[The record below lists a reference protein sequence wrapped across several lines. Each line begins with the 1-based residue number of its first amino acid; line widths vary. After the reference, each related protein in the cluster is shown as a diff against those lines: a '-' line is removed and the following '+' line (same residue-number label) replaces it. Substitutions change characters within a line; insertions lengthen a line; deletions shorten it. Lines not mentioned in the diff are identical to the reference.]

1 MIKLEP
7 HERPHDYRI
16 NNVNIVEIKLNDKI
30 PQAHGI
36 KTEAYGNIQ
45 HVIKPEIYDQKQIK
59 IESSI
64 PEKVITVDGK
74 LQQILDGKIQKIYR
88 DNSQYI
94 IDQHV
99 DQKVQNYGQFYNKVA
114 DSPHQMSVIKNI
126 EEISYRNQM
135 ENIQKQNHIIIH
147 TGSLNDMKMP
157 ENVNDLNVCSIYGEN
172 HLDGFPKIHQ
182 LSPSKAQLSPT
193 KLSQLKGLSS
203 PTKIQ
208 ISPTRTYEI
217 YTKNPN
223 ENIAESLLKLQ
234 QESPVKLI
242 QMSPTKVIQNSN
254 YQVAQALTFEA
265 STDHGYQKKSEES
278 SAKKLKKTQKAAKI
292 KTKTPKI
299 KKTPVKAKKAQ
310 QKPKKVKTPKSPSK
324 IGKNKKSSV
333 KIDKNLIKNFG
344 NLEDVPLKI
353 RQNLAFEEKIMMKMK
368 ENDGRTQRVSVSDGK
383 LSESEAKVAKI
394 HPIEGLVPH
403 MESKFQ
409 QIGGKII
416 QVDGKVGQ
424 NDIELNFNKSNIPIK
439 YQNDSS
445 SIIKPT
451 QNDVEL
457 QRYHEN
463 DTKLLETLSKIHG
476 SEEKISKT
484 ETKLHQNNDKF
495 TKIDDIVKK
504 NDERDGNI
512 NANQIKNE
520 NSNSNFYE
528 VQAVSRVENS
538 HNPQHFAQDEKNSK
552 HFNNNLTKFSKRSIS
567 ESSSGS
573 SKTSTCSSRHSKSS
587 NNSTEFIQNS
597 TELLKSPPKK
607 AFKKLKF
614 DESECG
620 KESQKS
626 SISDECEVKLRNLM
640 KDSKEILSHDQ
651 HAVSRARDFITSPI
665 SNQNSATFSNFQV
678 IKDSF
683 AEKGSK
689 RTISESSSLS
699 SRTLSCNSPENTPN
713 LSSIHSDGFSPIKLV
728 TTSYIPAPVSSISKA
743 QDAKLA
749 SPSKES
755 QQETKPLEIK
765 EFITS
770 SSPCAQ
776 LASSSPKNAQISSKS
791 TIDKVVSV
799 TLDTV
804 DSSCNK
810 KIKTISTHEEISC
823 KEATN
828 LTEATTKLNS
838 ELPKTVATSSGPT
851 SSSDQPPVTS
861 KVLTK
866 TLNFN
871 SQPLHSTTEDLKP
884 DEHNDD
890 VTSDKPDEILPQNSS
905 NINQVN
911 KSSSN
916 IQHIHSSSPKLEDDI
931 IKTIIQPPSILKSL
945 SDGIAP
951 IKPTIDSSIPF
962 KTAIETLESII
973 DTTKSF
979 SDSLSDSKPEKVVE
993 QQVASILEKVI
1004 PKTLKIDF
1012 VREIE
1017 VEVSKI
1023 EPETEPI
1030 ESDNDIDDEDDTPY
1044 RECVEEF
1051 HKDTLEK
1058 LIEANKR
1065 FCRESYVHNPF
1076 KHSVSYD
1083 GRDSGRHSKTD
1094 DYHSRGN
1101 RCYDYDDH
1109 RKPLKMSLSFDSHQQ
1124 YSHHNY
1130 PPHYQ
1135 RSISEVFNDPRKER
1149 WCGNGM
1155 YENRNYGSFH
1165 YDKIHHR
1172 EPITT
1177 TYSMYR
1183 AQKASQMDSR
1193 WGSRQN
1199 YDYPQ
1204 EQQHK
1209 VNNFVSEK
1217 PPMAP
1222 QPQSQP
1228 TTPTIINNYKPIQ
1241 PEPIRSEPLL
1251 VAVSPQAEALKIAIS
1266 DPFGGFLKDT
1276 KLNVISPV
1284 AVLPKTKTASHDP
1297 RLNPSLAQDIKKE
1310 ESVTPKKKVSRDFFF
1325 NFI

>member
-7 HERPHDYRI
+7 HERTHDYRTS
-16 NNVNIVEIKLNDKI
+16 NVNIVEIKLNDKI
-30 PQAHGI
+30 PQVHGI
-36 KTEAYGNIQ
+36 KTEAYGNVQ
-45 HVIKPEIYDQKQIK
+45 HVIKPEIYDHKQIK

-94 IDQHV
+94 LDQHG
-99 DQKVQNYGQFYNKVA
+99 DQKVHNFGQFYNKVA
-114 DSPHQMSVIKNI
+114 DAPHQMSVIQNL

-147 TGSLNDMKMP
+147 TGSLNDKKMP
-157 ENVNDLNVCSIYGEN
+157 ENVNDQNVCSIYGEN
-172 HLDGFPKIHQ
+172 RLDGFPKIHQ

-254 YQVAQALTFEA
+254 YQVAQALTFET
-265 STDHGYQKKSEES
+265 STDHGYQKKSEEN

-299 KKTPVKAKKAQ
+299 KKTPVKVKKAQ
-310 QKPKKVKTPKSPSK
+310 QKPKKVKTLKSPSK
-324 IGKNKKSSV
+324 ISKNKKSSV
-333 KIDKNLIKNFG
+333 KVDKNLIKNFG

-353 RQNLAFEEKIMMKMK
+353 RQNLAFEEKIMMKIK
-368 ENDGRTQRVSVSDGK
+368 ENEGRTQHVSVSDGK
-383 LSESEAKVAKI
+383 LSESEAKMAKI
-394 HPIEGLVPH
+394 HPIEGLVPP

-416 QVDGKVGQ
+416 QVEGKVGQ
-424 NDIELNFNKSNIPIK
+424 NDIELNFNKSNTH
-439 YQNDSS
+439 QNDSN
-445 SIIKPT
+445 SIINNIKST
-451 QNDVEL
+451 QNDVES
-457 QRYHEN
+457 QKYHEN

-476 SEEKISKT
+476 SEEKFS
-484 ETKLHQNNDKF
+484 EAESKLHQNDDKF
-495 TKIDDIVKK
+495 TKLDDIVKK
-504 NDERDGNI
+504 NNERDGNLEG
-512 NANQIKNE
+512 NQIKNE
-520 NSNSNFYE
+520 ISNSK
-528 VQAVSRVENS
+528 VENS
-538 HNPQHFAQDEKNSK
+538 HNSQHFAQDEKNNK
-552 HFNNNLTKFSKRSIS
+552 HFSNDLTKISKRTTS

-573 SKTSTCSSRHSKSS
+573 SKTSTCSSRYSKSS
-587 NNSTEFIQNS
+587 YNSTDFIKNS

-614 DESECG
+614 DEPECG
-620 KESQKS
+620 KESHKS

-640 KDSKEILSHDQ
+640 NDSMEILSTDQ
-651 HAVSRARDFITSPI
+651 HVLSRARDFITSPI
-665 SNQNSATFSNFQV
+665 NNQNSATFSNFQV

-683 AEKGSK
+683 AEKVSK

-713 LSSIHSDGFSPIKLV
+713 LSSIHLEGFNPIKLL
-728 TTSYIPAPVSSISKA
+728 TTSYISAPISSILKV
-743 QDAKLA
+743 QDVKLT

-755 QQETKPLEIK
+755 QQETKPHETIEL
-765 EFITS
+765 ITS
-770 SSPCAQ
+770 SSPGAQ
-776 LASSSPKNAQISSKS
+776 FVSNSPKTAQTSSKS
-791 TIDKVVSV
+791 TINKVVPV

-804 DSSCNK
+804 
-810 KIKTISTHEEISC
+810 E
-823 KEATN
+823 
-828 LTEATTKLNS
+828 LNS
-838 ELPKTVATSSGPT
+838 ELPKTVFKSSDPT
-851 SSSDQPPVTS
+851 SSSVEPSVAS

-866 TLNFN
+866 TFNFN
-871 SQPLHSTTEDLKP
+871 SQPLKTTTEELKQ
-884 DEHNDD
+884 DEPIDD
-890 VTSDKPDEILPQNSS
+890 VTPIKLDEITPPNSS
-905 NINQVN
+905 NINNDN
-911 KSSSN
+911 KNSSN
-916 IQHIHSSSPKLEDDI
+916 IQHIHSSSPKLDDDI

-945 SDGIAP
+945 SEGIAP
-951 IKPTIDSSIPF
+951 IKTTIDTLSPF
-962 KTAIETLESII
+962 KTTIETLESII
-973 DTTKSF
+973 DTTKSI
-979 SDSLSDSKPEKVVE
+979 SDSLSDLKPEKVVE

-1012 VREIE
+1012 AKEID
-1017 VEVSKI
+1017 VVVSKN

-1030 ESDNDIDDEDDTPY
+1030 ESDNDMDDEDDTPY

-1058 LIEANKR
+1058 LMEANKR

-1083 GRDSGRHSKTD
+1083 GKESGRQSKTD

-1204 EQQHK
+1204 EPPHK
-1209 VNNFVSEK
+1209 VNNFVPEK
-1217 PPMAP
+1217 PPMVP
-1222 QPQSQP
+1222 QP
-1228 TTPTIINNYKPIQ
+1228 TTPTVINSYKLIQ

-1297 RLNPSLAQDIKKE
+1297 RLNPSLVQDIKKE
-1310 ESVTPKKKVSRDFFF
+1310 ESATPKKKVSRVFFIQF
-1325 NFI
+1325 DLKFEFY